1 MRCTLKRAV
10 TALEQMRPSVPLWK
24 LTLEDYMGWVNQQRE
39 AGYSP
44 QSLNKDL
51 SHLRGL
57 LEYAWRS
64 GRSDRNVLD
73 GFSPAR
79 FSLRV
84 VVPKFL
90 NLEEARRLVEACPS
104 HTRLQRR
111 DRLVILLLYGC
122 GLRTSEL
129 CQLDVKDADLA
140 RQEIVIRHGKGDR
153 ARRIP
158 VPDAVWT
165 VLLAYLAELKGR
177 RGALIRTEKKQ
188 TRFTSKDV
196 CEVVRAATLAA
207 GLAQSVTAKTLRHSF
222 ATHLMDRGV
231 DLAVI
236 ASLMG
241 HRSAQETG
249 VYLHGLPGRRE
260 NAVKLLSKK
269 PGGTKMKWDY
279 WIKLYLADAL
289 HGPRVADFQHR
300 RLPGHP
306 ERVSR
311 VCALASGR
319 GEDPSKSPP
328 RDVLEYLDY
337 LRRERDNGDSAIN
350 RQVTVLRNFYRAIVA
365 MGHLE
370 PRDNPLANF
379 PKVRAA
385 RRKLPA
391 TLNEEEV
398 RRV

>member
-1 MRCTLKRAV
+1 MNLICLDPLIEGYLDYQRTVRRLAHRSIVDMRCTLKRAV
-10 TALEQMRPSVPLWK
+10 KAMEAVRPSVPLWK
-24 LTLEDYMGWVNQQRE
+24 LSLEDYLGWVNQQRE
-39 AGYSP
+39 EGYSA

-73 GFSPAR
+73 GFSLQD
-79 FSLRV
+79 SVRV

-90 NLEEARRLVEACPS
+90 SLEEARRLVAACPS

-122 GLRTSEL
+122 GLRTAEL
-129 CQLDVKDADLA
+129 CQLNVTDVDLE

-165 VLLAYLAELKGR
+165 VLLAFLAERKGR

-188 TRFTSKDV
+188 TRFASKDV
-196 CEVVRAATLAA
+196 CDVVQTATLAA
-207 GLAQSVTAKTLRHSF
+207 GLAQTVTAKTLRHSF

-269 PGGTKMKWDY
+269 PGGVK
-279 WIKLYLADAL
+279 
-289 HGPRVADFQHR
+289 
-300 RLPGHP
+300 
-306 ERVSR
+306 
-311 VCALASGR
+311 
-319 GEDPSKSPP
+319 
-328 RDVLEYLDY
+328 
-337 LRRERDNGDSAIN
+337 
-350 RQVTVLRNFYRAIVA
+350 
-365 MGHLE
+365 
-370 PRDNPLANF
+370 
-379 PKVRAA
+379 
-385 RRKLPA
+385 
-391 TLNEEEV
+391 
-398 RRV
+398 

>member
-1 MRCTLKRAV
+1 MNPIRLDPLIEGYLDYQLKVRRLAHRSIVDMRCTLKRAV
-10 TALEQMRPSVPLWK
+10 AALEAMRPAVPLWK
-24 LTLEDYMGWVNQQRE
+24 LTLEDYMTWVNQQRE

-64 GRSDRNVLD
+64 GRADRNVLD
-73 GFSPAR
+73 GFSLQD
-79 FSLRV
+79 SLRV

-104 HTRLQRR
+104 HTRLERR
-111 DRLVILLLYGC
+111 NRLVILLLYGC

-129 CQLDVKDADLA
+129 CQLDVADADLA

-165 VLLAYLAELKGR
+165 VLLAYLAERKGR
-177 RGALIRTEKKQ
+177 RGALIRTENKQ
-188 TRFTSKDV
+188 TRFSSKDV
-196 CEVVRAATLAA
+196 CEVVRAASLAA
-207 GLAQSVTAKTLRHSF
+207 GLTQLVTAKTLRHSF

-231 DLAVI
+231 DVAVI

-260 NAVKLLSKK
+260 NAVKLLNQK
-269 PGGTKMKWDY
+269 PGG
-279 WIKLYLADAL
+279 
-289 HGPRVADFQHR
+289 
-300 RLPGHP
+300 
-306 ERVSR
+306 
-311 VCALASGR
+311 
-319 GEDPSKSPP
+319 
-328 RDVLEYLDY
+328 
-337 LRRERDNGDSAIN
+337 
-350 RQVTVLRNFYRAIVA
+350 
-365 MGHLE
+365 
-370 PRDNPLANF
+370 PL
-379 PKVRAA
+379 
-385 RRKLPA
+385 
-391 TLNEEEV
+391 
-398 RRV
+398 